1 MIKWI
6 VSDLDGTLFEGHG
19 ETVFDLSPA
28 NEAAL
33 QAVQNAGIEFS
44 AASGRMIGYGIH
56 LLEKYGFPHI
66 RTAGFNGA
74 VCYDQGQFVVT
85 HALAIRHIRQIVEIT
100 RKACP
105 QCTMIQVQGL
115 NSERILA
122 NLQDPIAEHYRKE
135 CAKLGIGQVMDFTLD
150 QYLDDSQGILAG
162 KLSLT
167 FDSQEACLAARRQL
181 SEPLDHS
188 CFIAQSGERLL
199 EIGSGSAHKGVFIDY
214 LKQTYSLRA
223 NEIAVIGDSLND
235 AEMFAGA
242 DHTFAMQSGSPEL
255 QRKAG
260 HIVESA
266 ADAINWCLD
275 YNVHQA

>member
-56 LLEKYGFPHI
+56 LLEKYGFPQI

-85 HALAIRHIRQIVEIT
+85 HALAIRQIRQIVEIT
-100 RKACP
+100 RKAFP

-150 QYLDDSQGILAG
+150 QFLDDSRVFSLA
-162 KLSLT
+162 S
-167 FDSQEACLAARRQL
+167 F
-181 SEPLDHS
+181 P
-188 CFIAQSGERLL
+188 
-199 EIGSGSAHKGVFIDY
+199 
-214 LKQTYSLRA
+214 
-223 NEIAVIGDSLND
+223 
-235 AEMFAGA
+235 
-242 DHTFAMQSGSPEL
+242 
-255 QRKAG
+255 
-260 HIVESA
+260 
-266 ADAINWCLD
+266 
-275 YNVHQA
+275 

>member
-19 ETVFDLSPA
+19 ETVFDLCPDNA
-28 NEAAL
+28 AAL
-33 QAVQNAGIEFS
+33 KALQRQGIEFCV
-44 AASGRMIGYGIH
+44 ASGRMIGYGIH
-56 LLEKYGFPHI
+56 LLEKYGFRAI
-66 RTAGFNGA
+66 RAAGFNGA

-85 HALAIRHIRQIVEIT
+85 HALAIHQIRQIVEII
-100 RKACP
+100 RKTFP
-105 QCTMIQVQGL
+105 QCAMIQVQGL

-122 NLQDPIAEHYRKE
+122 NLQDPIAKHYREE

-150 QYLDDSQGILAG
+150 QFLEDSQGILAG

-167 FDSQEACLAARRQL
+167 FDSKEACLAARRQL
-181 SEPLDHS
+181 SEQLDHS
-188 CFIAQSGERLL
+188 CFIAQSGEQLL

-214 LKQTYSLRA
+214 LKLTYSLRA

-242 DHTFAMQSGSPEL
+242 DHTFAMQSGSPRL
-255 QRKAG
+255 QRIAG

-275 YNVHQA
+275 YNARYA